1 MGILFFLF
9 IVCMIVTPMLESKK
23 LNDFDNN
30 LDKIKIGMTLDEV
43 KLLLGSPN
51 SVSEMINYYFIQW
64 QYTSSSGAYHIA
76 MSFDYDLKLIK
87 INSIYKS

>member
-87 INSIYKS
+87 INLLENI

>member
-30 LDKIKIGMTLDEV
+30 LDKIKIGMTLVEV

-87 INSIYKS
+87 IDSIYKS

>member
-1 MGILFFLF
+1 MF
-9 IVCMIVTPMLESKK
+9 ESKK
-23 LNDFDNN
+23 LDDFNKN

-43 KLLLGSPN
+43 KLLLGTPT
-51 SVSEMINYYFIQW
+51 SVSEMVNDYLIQW

-87 INSIYKS
+87 IDSIYKS

>member
-43 KLLLGSPN
+43 KLLLGNPN

-87 INSIYKS
+87 IDSIYKS